1 MLPLDVDA
9 VRTILAE
16 GGDPLAG
23 DAELPHDGDPGEGG
37 AAAVA
42 VILRDGE
49 RGAEILFIRR
59 AQREGD
65 PWSGQMGLPGGR
77 RDARDRTLLQTA
89 VRETSEEIGLDLATA
104 AVLLGRLDD
113 VEVVP
118 RATRHRG
125 WIRPFVFALLQPVG
139 ELTLAPIEVDEVLWA
154 NLHELRSGERAT
166 TTAWAREGVTM
177 TFPAWDVDGRI
188 VWGLTYRMLGSL
200 IERFG

>member
-1 MLPLDVDA
+1 MLPLDVEA

-16 GGDPLAG
+16 AGDPLAG
-23 DAELPHDGDPGEGG
+23 DAEEPGEGG

-77 RDARDRTLLQTA
+77 RDAHDRSLLETA
-89 VRETSEEIGLDLATA
+89 VRETKEEIGLDLSTA

-118 RATRHRG
+118 RGARHRG
-125 WIRPFVFALLQPVG
+125 WIRPFVFALQRPVG

-166 TTAWAREGVTM
+166 TTTWSREGVTM
-177 TFPAWDVDGRI
+177 TFPAWDVEGRI